1 MARRA
6 GSAGSP
12 EAEALGPATERKP
25 AADAFETTQM
35 DLVGEQDRPER
46 PGSHRTRSSIV
57 IGRFQGTV
65 VVTVHGELDVI
76 RAAHL
81 GSILSDLIDGQGNL
95 SITVDLHD
103 ATASDADSLWVFSE
117 AAERARRR
125 GGTIRLNE
133 PPAPLHQGLQL
144 RGVDH
149 FVTPLLE

>member
-1 MARRA
+1 M
-6 GSAGSP
+6 
-12 EAEALGPATERKP
+12 
-25 AADAFETTQM
+25 
-35 DLVGEQDRPER
+35 
-46 PGSHRTRSSIV
+46 
-57 IGRFQGTV
+57 
-65 VVTVHGELDVI
+65 VTVHGELDVT

-125 GGTIRLNE
+125 GGTVRLNE

-149 FVTPLLE
+149 FVTRLLE